1 MCLRSVCGCGESETV
16 RVLLMW
22 LMFLKVGMCSSTREV
37 QVLSALNSTSSS
49 PQQYKRSS
57 STWGGIRL
65 RMIPPHLSPCCA
77 SSMHRGRQQEQQRR
91 QSATTRPSS
100 SSSSSSL
107 SGAESAEKK
116 TALRGHGRG
125 KACLAFFVPLLL
137 RSLTSLL
144 RDTRLVVC
152 FSPVFMNVLQVRNR
166 L

>member
-1 MCLRSVCGCGESETV
+1 ML
-16 RVLLMW
+16 LLMW
-22 LMFLKVGMCSSTREV
+22 LTFLKVGMCSSTREV

-57 STWGGIRL
+57 STWGGIRV
-65 RMIPPHLSPCCA
+65 RRIPRHLSPCA
-77 SSMHRGRQQEQQRR
+77 SSMHRGRQQEQQCR
-91 QSATTRPSS
+91 QSATTRPSSS

-125 KACLAFFVPLLL
+125 KACLAFFVPLLF

-144 RDTRLVVC
+144 RDKRLVVC

>member
-1 MCLRSVCGCGESETV
+1 MC
-16 RVLLMW
+16 
-22 LMFLKVGMCSSTREV
+22 STREV

-65 RMIPPHLSPCCA
+65 RRIPPHRSPCCA

-100 SSSSSSL
+100 SPSSSSL

-137 RSLTSLL
+137 RCLTSLL
-144 RDTRLVVC
+144 LDTRLVVC

>member
-1 MCLRSVCGCGESETV
+1 MCVSVGNQKPFV
-16 RVLLMW
+16 LLLMW
-22 LMFLKVGMCSSTREV
+22 LTLLKVGMCSTREV

-65 RMIPPHLSPCCA
+65 RRIPPHRSPCCA
-77 SSMHRGRQQEQQRR
+77 SSMHRGRQQEQQLR

-100 SSSSSSL
+100 SSPSSSSL

-137 RSLTSLL
+137 RCLTSLL
-144 RDTRLVVC
+144 LDTRLVVC

>member
-1 MCLRSVCGCGESETV
+1 VGAGNQKPF
-16 RVLLMW
+16 VLPLTW
-22 LMFLKVGMCSSTREV
+22 LTFLKVGMCSSTREV

-57 STWGGIRL
+57 STWGGTRL
-65 RMIPPHLSPCCA
+65 RRIPPYLSPCCA

-91 QSATTRPSS
+91 QSATTRPS

-152 FSPVFMNVLQVRNR
+152 FSPVVMNVLQVRNR